1 MCLFVIYM
9 ISRAVWKKSG
19 QVNFLKDN
27 QIAKFEGRVQLV
39 VFENLR
45 VPICLKFHGEKFTWL
60 LFNNID
66 AKIWLCFPRSRVNS
80 SLLQPLAFASSPKS
94 LGFPHKDLL
103 QVVELFL
110 WNNWVLALFFGRNS
124 LYSSNQY
131 TKGYHA
137 SNPRLSCELFRCFKL
152 KENFFQS
159 LGFLLFNTFVIAV
172 FGSPRLPD
180 L

>member
-27 QIAKFEGRVQLV
+27 QISKFEVQLV

-66 AKIWLCFPRSRVNS
+66 AKI
-80 SLLQPLAFASSPKS
+80 
-94 LGFPHKDLL
+94 
-103 QVVELFL
+103 
-110 WNNWVLALFFGRNS
+110 
-124 LYSSNQY
+124 
-131 TKGYHA
+131 
-137 SNPRLSCELFRCFKL
+137 
-152 KENFFQS
+152 
-159 LGFLLFNTFVIAV
+159 
-172 FGSPRLPD
+172 
-180 L
+180 

>member
-1 MCLFVIYM
+1 MCLLVIYM

-66 AKIWLCFPRSRVNS
+66 AKIWLCFPLSRVYS
-80 SLLQPLAFASSPKS
+80 SLLRPLAFASSPKS
-94 LGFPHKDLL
+94 LGFPHEDLL

-110 WNNWVLALFFGRNS
+110 WNNWVLALFLVGIRFIAVTSTQKAITHGIPVFRANCFAVLNS
-124 LYSSNQY
+124 
-131 TKGYHA
+131 
-137 SNPRLSCELFRCFKL
+137 RRI
-152 KENFFQS
+152 FFQS

>member
-27 QIAKFEGRVQLV
+27 QISKFEVQLV

-66 AKIWLCFPRSRVNS
+66 AKIWLCFPLSRVYS
-80 SLLQPLAFASSPKS
+80 SLLRPPAFASSPKS

-137 SNPRLSCELFRCFKL
+137 CNPRLSCELFRCFKL
-152 KENFFQS
+152 QENFFQS

>member
-1 MCLFVIYM
+1 M

-66 AKIWLCFPRSRVNS
+66 AKIWLCFLAAVLIVHYCGHLPSRCRRSRW
-80 SLLQPLAFASSPKS
+80 
-94 LGFPHKDLL
+94 GFPT
-103 QVVELFL
+103 
-110 WNNWVLALFFGRNS
+110 RI
-124 LYSSNQY
+124 Y
-131 TKGYHA
+131 
-137 SNPRLSCELFRCFKL
+137 FKL
-152 KENFFQS
+152 LSFSSGIIEFWHLFSVGIRFIAVTSTQKAITHGIPVFRANCFAVLNSRRIFFQS
-159 LGFLLFNTFVIAV
+159 LGFLLFNTFAIAV